1 MSPLVILLIV
11 VLLAILFYMI
21 YVYFFSSRKSL
32 ASSAYLGA
40 GMVTVQNQK
49 IVKQQANTFNYSMWV
64 YVNSW
69 PASSGSS
76 YNNLLSMVSGTTPY
90 CALVLN
96 KVSGSSPQL
105 EVWYKSTNA
114 SPTTQKL
121 SVTKHFPIQKWCYVV
136 VNVSDSKTCDI
147 YLDGKLVSSQ
157 QISYSPPQN
166 QETDGSVQIILGD
179 PSNPDIYLGNVLRDT
194 SYASPEKV
202 WKTYSSTSVPTSNT
216 IIPSYNLQF
225 SLYTDGELQT
235 QKSLF

>member
-21 YVYFFSSRKSL
+21 YMYFFSSRKSL

-49 IVKQQANTFNYSMWV
+49 IVNQQANTFNYSMWV

-76 YNNLLSMVSGTTPY
+76 YNLIRMKNSIKTVLGLN
-90 CALVLN
+90 LN
-96 KVSGSSPQL
+96 KVAGGSPELQL
-105 EVWYKSTNA
+105 LYNDTNRI
-114 SPTTQKL
+114 TITNQ
-121 SVTKHFPIQKWCYVV
+121 FPIQKWCYVV
-136 VNVSDSKTCDI
+136 VNISQAKTCDC

-157 QISYSPPQN
+157 RISYSPPQN
-166 QETDGSVQIILGD
+166 QENDSGVTIELGD
-179 PSNPDIYLGNVLRDT
+179 GSNPDIYLGNVLRDT